1 MNAFTTMLHMMMDLQ
16 VSIFTVEMIRE
27 KWYGDWADTY
37 HIIVPD
43 GYESV
48 IDYAFIRRGKDE
60 YTLIYATHIDMKFA
74 EAMTQYSTKVIRNQG
89 SKLTLYG

>member
-16 VSIFTVEMIRE
+16 VSIFTVEMLRE
-27 KWYGDWADTY
+27 RWCGDYADTY

-43 GYESV
+43 GYENI

-60 YTLIYATHIDMKFA
+60 YILIYATSIDMKFSD
-74 EAMTQYSTKVIRNQG
+74 AMTHYSTKVIRDQG